1 MFDTWGEYN
10 QRQNRRRKKR
20 NELLQIRNAQR
31 VAMRKTNPVV
41 YWLWTLIFYSV
52 WVIGALIGLA
62 WIVFIFLL
70 IIYVLTSG

>member
-1 MFDTWGEYN
+1 
-10 QRQNRRRKKR
+10 
-20 NELLQIRNAQR
+20 
-31 VAMRKTNPVV
+31 MRKTNPVV